1 MPQRLAR
8 STGFAL
14 ALAFV
19 ALTSLGCSSGG
30 GGGGSA
36 PEPVVDVVSLLT
48 AATVPLALTGET
60 STEIVALLSLSDGLV
75 LLNDAVSSSVLLL
88 DAFGA
93 MSLYTAD
100 SELMTLSGQAS
111 VSLGPLDEVIS
122 GTGLGDVYG
131 ADSVSGLLFRL
142 GTDGVPTVHA
152 TKESIL
158 RVTDGTDSRLS
169 LPRFLTNNQII
180 AQELFGNALLRFGTT
195 PVNPQEFVSADVLAT
210 AAGVAP
216 AAAVVSG
223 WARQVGSN
231 AALFARFLTTNNIVK
246 VQVNGQLATHML
258 GSDLELLF
266 PDVDGLHILDFVSD
280 TVSDVLLLIVGERV
294 SGVARGVAVALVTV
308 EGAVGVF
315 ADAASLLDEAGFGYD
330 LTDIGVLR
338 DGVPFAVDSGRAQ
351 VLTFNSTGAPVVI
364 GKTESIVR
372 ESGAA
377 VPQISIAALLGD
389 SNDVRG
395 VVVPEAETDNLL
407 LVE

>member
-1 MPQRLAR
+1 MQGWRHDDLDAEHRDGGPSGSASSSGVVHRGA
-8 STGFAL
+8 GG
-14 ALAFV
+14 V
-19 ALTSLGCSSGG
+19 AGG

-48 AATVPLALTGET
+48 AATVPLALTGEP

-210 AAGVAP
+210 AAGVLCTP
-216 AAAVVSG
+216 KCPPHIEPRGDYCDLDIAACTLCKIGRASC
-223 WARQVGSN
+223 R
-231 AALFARFLTTNNIVK
+231 
-246 VQVNGQLATHML
+246 
-258 GSDLELLF
+258 
-266 PDVDGLHILDFVSD
+266 
-280 TVSDVLLLIVGERV
+280 ERV
-294 SGVARGVAVALVTV
+294 
-308 EGAVGVF
+308 
-315 ADAASLLDEAGFGYD
+315 
-330 LTDIGVLR
+330 
-338 DGVPFAVDSGRAQ
+338 
-351 VLTFNSTGAPVVI
+351 
-364 GKTESIVR
+364 
-372 ESGAA
+372 
-377 VPQISIAALLGD
+377 
-389 SNDVRG
+389 
-395 VVVPEAETDNLL
+395 
-407 LVE
+407 